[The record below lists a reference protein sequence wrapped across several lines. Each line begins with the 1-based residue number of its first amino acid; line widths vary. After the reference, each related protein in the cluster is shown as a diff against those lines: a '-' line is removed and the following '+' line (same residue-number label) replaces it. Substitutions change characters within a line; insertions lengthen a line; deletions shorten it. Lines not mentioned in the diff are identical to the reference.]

1 MTHKTPVNEG
11 FAVTM
16 EELRFPSAC
25 HSFSMHGSPHLNP
38 ICSGAA
44 IKTDFESSGCYH
56 SLTGVNT
63 LPLQAYGAASYH
75 IGKTVR
81 GRHSDLLKD

>member
-44 IKTDFESSGCYH
+44 IKTALRAVVASIG
-56 SLTGVNT
+56 
-63 LPLQAYGAASYH
+63 LQE
-75 IGKTVR
+75 
-81 GRHSDLLKD
+81 

>member
-44 IKTDFESSGCYH
+44 IKTAFESSGC
-56 SLTGVNT
+56 
-63 LPLQAYGAASYH
+63 
-75 IGKTVR
+75 
-81 GRHSDLLKD
+81 